1 MSSMVNIKFGSYR
14 GVEFTDETFE
24 MVQDVKEGAKGF
36 FVTVRPNDSIGFG
49 NLDKIRVAVADP
61 ADVVYLDGT
70 PNTGSAMKPAHEEET
85 DEVIMERIAERFDI
99 MEEMTRAAMSGNIRG
114 MIVSGP
120 PGVGK
125 SYGITAQ
132 LEKSD
137 LFSKI
142 KSVAPTYEVIKGA
155 MTPIGLYTTLY
166 NYSDPNNVLVFD
178 DCDSILFDELALN
191 LLKAALDSGKK
202 RKLYWNSDSSYLRK
216 EGIPNSF
223 EFKGSVIFITN
234 VNFDNVRSKKL
245 QDHLAALKSRC
256 HYIDT
261 AMHTER
267 DKILRIKQI
276 HATGALLDHY
286 HFQNDEGDQVINFML
301 EHKARL
307 NEISL
312 RMATKI
318 ADLVKLS
325 PERWKRLAETTCMK
339 GIR

>member
-1 MSSMVNIKFGSYR
+1 MFVTIMNGSYR
-14 GVEFTDETFE
+14 GQEVVHQTFE
-24 MVQDVKEGAKGF
+24 LVKDVKEGAKGHF
-36 FVTVRPNDSIGFG
+36 ITVRPNGSIGG
-49 NLDKIRVAVADP
+49 EQDKIRITVSP
-61 ADVVYLDGT
+61 NDVVYEPSDDF
-70 PNTGSAMKPAHEEET
+70 PMAKPQKKATVEES
-85 DEVIMERIAERFDI
+85 DEAVMERIAERFDI

-132 LEKSD
+132 LEKAN
-137 LFSKI
+137 LFTKI
-142 KSVAPTYEVIKGA
+142 RDVAPTYEVIKGA
-155 MTPIGLYTTLY
+155 MTPVGLYCTLY
-166 NYSDPNNVLVFD
+166 KYSDPNNVLVFD

-216 EGIPNSF
+216 EDIPNSF
-223 EFKGSVIFITN
+223 EFRGSVIFITN
-234 VNFDNVRSKKL
+234 VNFDNVRSKKI

-276 HATGALLDHY
+276 HRTGMLFDHY
-286 HFQNDEGDQVINFML
+286 HFQGNEGDQVIEFML
-301 EHKARL
+301 DNKARL

-339 GIR
+339 GAR